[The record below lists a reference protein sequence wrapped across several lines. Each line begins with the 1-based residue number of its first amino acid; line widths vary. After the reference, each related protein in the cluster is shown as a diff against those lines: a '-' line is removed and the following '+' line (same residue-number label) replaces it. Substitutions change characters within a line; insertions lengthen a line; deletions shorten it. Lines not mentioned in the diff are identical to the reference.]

1 MAEFFKGVRDFFD
14 RRSEDEKRFDQMLDD
29 YRKGDTRG
37 HKDMAKGIEQIMS
50 LSPDL
55 KARTLETIHDG
66 HLRSY
71 SDRAV
76 NGAGSASYQ
85 VSDGSIRVAPRF
97 DGYDHTYMETMFML
111 GHETEHA
118 RSMKGENYGVTR
130 LAPEIERIARS
141 DGPGPRDYTDAINAF
156 AERTR
161 AEEGR
166 AHIGGFNAIASYV
179 INDRHPKPEHL
190 LRELYETHPARMG
203 DFIAKTSVGVPATYA
218 LKDGLTLGRD
228 GLMPYSP
235 ENIEAMKGYYADKA
249 QLGAPHMNYRQDSIQ
264 FAAGMVKDTERAF
277 AESGMVNRDY
287 VIDPV
292 RLQAHP
298 ALGLPENGRLQ
309 AKGEIEVVKLDLG
322 DLGPLVVGK
331 PLVEPPVPVASS
343 SSAPVSLVP
352 GPDDH
357 PLFRQALTQV
367 GELHA
372 RDNLGTP
379 QEVRNLA
386 AALAVSAQEHGLRQI
401 DSVAHSMDGK
411 GLIATQGV
419 GDVSVSAR
427 VEGLAG
433 IGTPE
438 GQSLGRLTPVEPPP
452 QVAVGQPAA
461 SLQPPSEPQGHKPQ
475 HV

>member
-1 MAEFFKGVRDFFD
+1 MADWFKGMKDFFD
-14 RRSEDEKRFDQMLDD
+14 RRTPDEKRFDQMLDD
-29 YRKGDTRG
+29 YRQGDTRG

-76 NGAGSASYQ
+76 NGAGAASYQ

-118 RSMKGENYGVTR
+118 RSMRGVNYGVTQ

-141 DGPGPRDYTDAINAF
+141 DGPGPRDYTDAVNAF

-203 DFIAKTSVGVPATYA
+203 DFIEKTSVGVPATYA
-218 LKDGLTLGRD
+218 LKPGLALGAD
-228 GLMPYSP
+228 GLMPYSAQ
-235 ENIEAMKGYYADKA
+235 NIDAMKVYYADKA

-264 FAAGMVKDTERAF
+264 FATDMIRSTERVM
-277 AESGMVNRDY
+277 AESEMVNRDY
-287 VIDPV
+287 IIDPV

-309 AKGEIEVVKLDLG
+309 ARGEIEVVQLDLG

-331 PLVEPPVPVASS
+331 PLVEPSVPVASS
-343 SSAPVSLVP
+343 SSPPVSLVP
-352 GPDDH
+352 GADDH
-357 PLFRQALTQV
+357 PLFAQALTKV
-367 GELHA
+367 AELDA
-372 RDNLGTP
+372 RDRLGTP

-386 AALAVSAQEHGLRQI
+386 AALAVTAQEQGLRQI
-401 DSVAHSMDGK
+401 DSVSHSVDGK
-411 GLIATQGV
+411 GLIGTQGE
-419 GDVSVSAR
+419 GDVASSAR
-427 VEGLAG
+427 VEGLAAT
-433 IGTPE
+433 GTHE
-438 GQSLGRLTPVEPPP
+438 SLSLARLTPVEPP
-452 QVAVGQPAA
+452 QVAVGQPAV
-461 SLQPPSEPQGHKPQ
+461 SLQSPSEPQGHKPQ

>member
-1 MAEFFKGVRDFFD
+1 MAEWFKGVKDFFD
-14 RRSEDEKRFDQMLDD
+14 RRPEEEKRFDRMLED
-29 YRKGDTRG
+29 YRKGDTPG
-37 HKDMAKGIEQIMS
+37 HRNMAEGIELIM
-50 LSPDL
+50 LRSPDL
-55 KARTLETIHDG
+55 KARTLEAIRDG
-66 HLRSY
+66 HVRSY
-71 SDRAV
+71 SDTPV
-76 NGAGSASYQ
+76 QGAGAASYQ

-97 DGYDHTYMETMFML
+97 NHTDREYMETMFML

-118 RSMKGENYGVTR
+118 RSLQGVNYGVTR
-130 LAPEIERIARS
+130 LVPEIERIARS
-141 DGPGPRDYTDAINAF
+141 DGPGPRDYTDVVNAF

-179 INDRHPKPEHL
+179 VNDRHPKPEHL

-203 DFIAKTSVGVPATYA
+203 DFIEKTSVGVPATYA

-228 GLMPYSP
+228 GRMPYSP

-249 QLGAPHMNYRQDSIQ
+249 QLGAPHMNYRQDAIQ
-264 FAAGMVKDTERAF
+264 FAAEIIGNTERDL
-277 AESGMVNRDY
+277 AESRMVNRDY
-287 VIDPV
+287 LLDPV

-298 ALGLPENGRLQ
+298 ALGLPADGRLQ
-309 AKGEIEVVKLDLG
+309 AKGEIEVRKLDLG

-331 PLVEPPVPVASS
+331 PLVEPSVAAS
-343 SSAPVSLVP
+343 SSAPVSLAP
-352 GPDDH
+352 GADDH
-357 PLFRQALTQV
+357 PLFAQALTRV

-386 AALAVSAQEHGLRQI
+386 AALAVSAQEHGLHRI
-401 DSVAHSMDGK
+401 DSVSHSMDGK
-411 GLIATQGV
+411 GLIATQGA

-427 VEGLAG
+427 VEGLAA

-438 GQSLGRLTPVEPPP
+438 GQSLGKLAPLEPPP
-452 QVAVGQPAA
+452 QPSMGQSQVALGPPPDGQGPK
-461 SLQPPSEPQGHKPQ
+461 SQ
-475 HV
+475 HM

>member
-14 RRSEDEKRFDQMLDD
+14 RRTEEQKQFDRMLDD
-29 YRKGDTRG
+29 YRQGDTRG

-55 KARTLETIHDG
+55 KARTLETIRDG

-71 SDRAV
+71 SDQAV

-118 RSMKGENYGVTR
+118 RSMKGVNYGVTR

-141 DGPGPRDYTDAINAF
+141 DGPGPRDYTDAVNAF

-203 DFIAKTSVGVPATYA
+203 DFIEKTSVGVPATYA
-218 LKDGLTLGRD
+218 LKPGLALGPD
-228 GLMPYSP
+228 GLMPYSAQ
-235 ENIEAMKGYYADKA
+235 NIDAMKVYYADKA

-264 FAAGMVKDTERAF
+264 FATDMIRSTERVM
-277 AESGMVNRDY
+277 AESEMVNRDY
-287 VIDPV
+287 IIDPV

-331 PLVEPPVPVASS
+331 PLVEPSVASS

-352 GPDDH
+352 GADDH
-357 PLFRQALTQV
+357 PLFAQALTKV
-367 GELHA
+367 AELDA
-372 RDNLGTP
+372 RDHLGTP

-386 AALAVSAQEHGLRQI
+386 AALAVSAQEHGLQRI
-401 DSVAHSMDGK
+401 DSVSHSLDGK
-411 GLIATQGV
+411 GLIGTQGE
-419 GDVSVSAR
+419 GDLARSAR
-427 VEGLAG
+427 VEGLAATG
-433 IGTPE
+433 AHE
-438 GQSLGRLTPVEPPP
+438 SLSLARLTSVAPPV
-452 QVAVGQPAA
+452 QVAVDQPAV